1 MQSGQTILHYR
12 IGSKIGQ
19 GGMGQVYKA
28 EDQKL
33 GRSVAIKLLPPG
45 SAEDEKAKRRLLQ
58 EARAASALNHPN
70 IVTIYSIEEIE
81 GLDFI
86 VMEYVEGETLKSL
99 IDERALDTAQLLDI
113 GSQVADGLAAAHS
126 AGLIHRDIKPSNI
139 LVTPRGQAKILD
151 FGLAK
156 LVQISDEQLSSEQTL
171 SKLTKTGMIVGT
183 VAYMSPEQT
192 RGEVLDSRT
201 DIFSLGCVLYEA
213 ATGKVPFTGPSVL
226 SVLHEIA
233 VTDPPAPSS
242 ITKALPRGLDSIIQR
257 SLAKNR
263 ERRYSSAAELAE
275 ALRGLRFASRYQMVR
290 EIGRGGMGVV
300 HLARDPLLDREV
312 AVKVI
317 TPDLLSPEAIERFK
331 REARVVAKMDHPAI
345 VGIYDIGEQDN
356 SLFFVMPYVQG
367 SNLRSFLNEGS
378 LSLGDVIDIG
388 IQTADALEYSHSKS
402 VVHRDIKPENIL
414 VFRQESGDIRVR
426 VTDFGLAMAS
436 TESRLTK
443 TGALVGTISY
453 LSPEQVSERETDGRS
468 DIYSLGTVLYE
479 CLVGKPPFS
488 GEIQS
493 VLYRIVH
500 ENPQSPRSLGVEIKE
515 EMEQILMNC
524 LEKDPARRPQRA
536 KEVADALSHHRSKL
550 LESDRI
556 QKVSVV
562 FKASV
567 QFQRPIQSPFV
578 AREKEF
584 AELQRRLNSA
594 VQGECQFAVVSGEAG
609 IGKSRLL
616 DELENLVRARKIRVL
631 HGRFVEQDK
640 AFPYQGFCEAIQEYF
655 HTIKSTSSPADLSD
669 LAADLVTLFPVLNEI
684 DDIRSS
690 AAIAKSTAEPRRFD
704 DRTYI
709 FELLARSLSR
719 IAAGKPLVLLL
730 EDLHAAD
737 VSIEALQYVVRRL
750 GPTPTLIVGTYR
762 TTEVVKRHPLL
773 RMLDSFHDDRRFV
786 AIRLEPFLL
795 SEHRALLET
804 IIGAKDLEAKFVEKL
819 YEATE
824 GNPYFVKELV
834 RSLIDSGRIV
844 RTDTGSW
851 SLSGETSI
859 VWESL
864 PATIQQTIEKRVEG
878 LPEEIRETLSLASVL
893 GKTFEFR
900 DLETLAEGKSDVEDS
915 VERLL
920 QEGFFQEE
928 RAAVGDQLSFSSGVL
943 RDVLYAALSRRKRR
957 SLHRKYAE
965 HLERISAG
973 QLERVYPQ
981 LVHHYSNADVPEKAM
996 DYGMKLAQKSLDA
1009 FSAEDAERAARTV
1022 LDLLK
1027 AVSGA
1032 GTQAEQT
1039 EAEARILLAKAHRMA
1054 GDADAA
1060 LRELELA
1067 CKMLEPQKSVLAM
1080 LEAAETAWDARKTED
1095 AKRWVERGLDS
1106 ARAVEDSASRARLLA
1121 IGATLS
1127 NLRGEYE
1134 KAKEYLQ
1141 EAERLQPAKE
1151 KEEKIPAGGTLVV
1164 ALPVAIQQLQPVSL
1178 KLTEETEI
1186 AANVFE
1192 TLLTTDAQG
1201 NLIPCLAERWE
1212 VQNDG
1217 KSFLFTIRNDVH
1229 MHDGREVTAEE
1240 VCASFQTA
1248 MQQGGE
1254 NLPPAFAAIHEI
1266 TSLSGN
1272 QLRIDLREPLPIF
1285 PALLADHSTGIVRDV
1300 GKIGT
1305 GPFRIRSFEPNHVVL
1320 ERNSD
1325 YWHGS
1330 ASFLDAIEF
1339 RGGLSPTEIATG
1351 FRSGKFDLGSDLHP
1365 EELEEILRDRRL
1377 RASLV
1382 EAPKKNIYFV
1392 LFHDTSP
1399 VCGIPAVRQA
1409 LCGIVRTQDLVR
1421 GTLGRFAQPAEGI
1434 FPPGILGH
1442 DPGRRRYSLTHEK
1455 ALELIESSGIARPV
1469 TLKASIHPV
1478 LQDRYASLTEA
1489 LLKIW
1494 SELGVQVSIVTPTME
1509 SYLETFTKSEGI
1521 DLMIGR
1527 WIADY
1532 DDPDNFTYS
1541 LFHSKAGQ
1549 FRYHSSGELDRMM
1562 EEARAESRSQM
1573 RERLYRKIENQMIE
1587 SHFFLPL
1594 LHDIDY
1600 RVVSP
1605 KVRGLTLRSSPPFVN
1620 YSELGKEE
1628 TTASLTQRR
1637 AGGGII
1643 QVPMIGSIQELDPSA
1658 VSTSWAADALPTIFE
1673 TLTVEAQGARVA
1685 PLLASEFHAEE
1696 GGRRFRFR
1704 LREDVRFHDG
1714 RRITARDVRHSF
1726 ERLLQNEQS
1735 ASRWLLSPIQGAKEL
1750 LSGAR
1755 GELKG
1760 FHVLSALEFTID
1772 LDQPVS
1778 FFPALLAYA
1787 PAAIVPEGEHN
1798 FVGNW
1803 QNGCV
1808 GTGPFRVVRFEP
1820 GKLVEL
1826 EANPFYW
1833 RQGYPKADG
1842 IVFSLEIPEPECV
1855 SGFRSGRFSMAY
1867 FLLPA
1872 DVEALRHD
1880 SRFAPQYREAPVLST
1895 ASAIFNIHRG
1905 PLSDEKLRHQLIQS
1919 VDVEAIVRRAMG
1931 RLAIPAHGLIPP
1943 GLLGY
1948 ETSRRT
1954 PSVPIKGEKGKPV
1967 ELSALVSPAFQAAFS
1982 PVVPE
1987 LVKAWE
1993 AAGFQ
1998 VRIDTQTE
2006 ALRLSA
2012 GADIMISGWIADYPD
2027 ADSFVHGLMHSKEG
2041 FLGKY
2046 CGTPEMDR
2054 LIDRGRTETDP
2065 ENRHDIYREAEEVIA
2080 RRALLLPLF
2089 YDLTYRF
2096 ARPEVEGFELTFS
2109 TSQPVPYEKLWIP
2122 R

>member
-1 MQSGQTILHYR
+1 
-12 IGSKIGQ
+12 
-19 GGMGQVYKA
+19 MGQVYKA
-28 EDQKL
+28 EDLKL
-33 GRSVAIKLLPPG
+33 KRSVAIKLLPPG

-58 EARAASALNHPN
+58 EARAASGLNHPN
-70 IVTIYSIEEIE
+70 IVTIYSIEETE

-86 VMEYVEGETLKSL
+86 VMEYVEGETLRSL
-99 IDERALDTAQLLDI
+99 INDHALDTAQLLDL
-113 GSQVADGLAAAHS
+113 GSQIADGLAAAHA

-156 LVQISDEQLSSEQTL
+156 LVQFSDEQLSSEQTL

-192 RGEVLDSRT
+192 RGESLDSRT

-213 ATGKVPFTGPSVL
+213 ATGKVPFSGPSVL

-233 VTDPPAPSS
+233 VTDPPVPSS
-242 ITKALPRGLDSIIQR
+242 ISKDSPRGLDSIIQR

-275 ALRGLRFASRYQMVR
+275 ALRGLRFASRYQIIR

-312 AVKVI
+312 AIKVI
-317 TPDLLSPEAIERFK
+317 TPDLLSTEAIERFK

-356 SLFFVMPYVQG
+356 SLFFVMPFVAG

-388 IQTADALEYSHSKS
+388 IQTAEALEYSHSKG

-414 VFRQESGDIRVR
+414 VFRQDGGDIRVR

-524 LEKDPARRPQRA
+524 LEKDPSRRPQHA
-536 KEVADALSHHRSKL
+536 KELADALARHRSKL
-550 LESDRI
+550 QESDRI
-556 QKVSVV
+556 QRVSVV

-567 QFQRPIQSPFV
+567 QFQRPVQSPFV

-584 AELQRRLNSA
+584 SELQRRLNA
-594 VQGECQFAVVSGEAG
+594 AIQGECQFAVVSGEAG

-616 DELENLVRARKIRVL
+616 NELENLAKARKIGVL

-655 HTIKSTSSPADLSD
+655 HTIKSTSSPADFSD
-669 LAADLVTLFPVLNEI
+669 LAGDLVTLFPVLNEI

-690 AAIAKSTAEPRRFD
+690 AVIAKSAAEPRRFD

-786 AIRLEPFLL
+786 TIRLEPFLL
-795 SEHRALLET
+795 SEHHALLET
-804 IIGAKDLEAKFVEKL
+804 ILGAKDLEAKFVEKL

-824 GNPYFVKELV
+824 GNPYFLKELV
-834 RSLIDSGRIV
+834 RSLIDSGRIIKM
-844 RTDTGSW
+844 DTGSW

-878 LPEEIRETLSLASVL
+878 LPEEIRDTLSVASVL

-900 DLETLAEGKSDVEDS
+900 DLETLAEGKSDVEDA

-920 QEGFFQEE
+920 RDGFLQEE
-928 RAAVGDQLSFSSGVL
+928 RATVGDQLSFSSGVL
-943 RDVLYAALSRRKRR
+943 RDVLYAALSRRRRR

-996 DYGMKLAQKSLDA
+996 EYGMKLAQKSLDA
-1009 FSAEDAERAARTV
+1009 FSAEDAERAVRMV

-1027 AVSGA
+1027 AAAAA
-1032 GTQAEQT
+1032 GTAEVQT
-1039 EAEARILLAKAHRMA
+1039 EGEARMLLAKAHRMA

-1060 LRELELA
+1060 LRELDLA
-1067 CKMLEPQKSVLAM
+1067 CKMLEPQKRVLAM
-1080 LEAAETAWDARKTED
+1080 LEAAETAWDARKTEE

-1106 ARAVEDSASRARLLA
+1106 ARAVEDSAGRARLLSIA
-1121 IGATLS
+1121 ATLA

-1141 EAERLQPAKE
+1141 EAETLQPAKE
-1151 KEEKIPAGGTLVV
+1151 KEEKIPAGGTLIV
-1164 ALPVAIQQLQPVSL
+1164 ALPVAIQQMLPVSL

-1201 NLIPCLAERWE
+1201 NLIPCLAEHWE

-1217 KSFLFTIRNDVH
+1217 KSFLFTIRNNVR
-1229 MHDGREVTAEE
+1229 MHNGRDLTAEE
-1240 VCASFQTA
+1240 VRASFQTA
-1248 MQQGGE
+1248 TQQGGE
-1254 NLPPAFAAIHEI
+1254 SLPPAFAAIREM
-1266 TSLSGN
+1266 TTVSGN
-1272 QLRIDLREPLPIF
+1272 QIRMDLREPLPIF
-1285 PALLADHSTGIVRDV
+1285 PALLADHSTGIAADA

-1305 GPFRIRSFEPNHVVL
+1305 GPFRIRSFEQNHVLL

-1325 YWHGS
+1325 YWGGS
-1330 ASFLDAIEF
+1330 PPFLDAIEF
-1339 RGGLSPTEIATG
+1339 RGGLSASEIATG

-1365 EELEEILRDRRL
+1365 GELEEILRDRRL

-1392 LFHDTSP
+1392 LFHDSSP

-1442 DPGRRRYSLTHEK
+1442 DPGRRRYSLTQEK
-1455 ALELIESSGIARPV
+1455 ALDLIESSGIARPV
-1469 TLKASIHPV
+1469 QLKASVHPV

-1494 SELGVQVSIVTPTME
+1494 NELGIQVTIVTPTME
-1509 SYLETFTKSEGI
+1509 SYLETNGRNEGI

-1541 LFHSKAGQ
+1541 LFHSKAGR
-1549 FRYHSSGELDRMM
+1549 FRYHCSGELDRLM
-1562 EEARAESRSQM
+1562 EEARAESRPQL

-1620 YSELGKEE
+1620 YSALGKEE
-1628 TTASLTQRR
+1628 KLPLQRR
-1637 AGGGII
+1637 TGGGMICVPI
-1643 QVPMIGSIQELDPSA
+1643 QEAFKELDPSTVA
-1658 VSTSWAADALPTIFE
+1658 STWLAEALPSVFE
-1673 TLTVEAQGARVA
+1673 TLTVEAPGAGIA
-1685 PLLASEFHAEE
+1685 PLLASEFRAEE
-1696 GGRRFRFR
+1696 GGRKFRFR

-1714 RRITARDVRHSF
+1714 RRVTARDVRHSF
-1726 ERLLQNEQS
+1726 EHLLQNEQS
-1735 ASRWLLSPIQGAKEL
+1735 ASRFLLSPIQGAKEL
-1750 LSGAR
+1750 LGGLR

-1760 FHVLSALEFTID
+1760 FRIFSALEFTIE

-1778 FFPALLAYA
+1778 FFPALLAYT
-1787 PAAIVPEGEHN
+1787 PAAIVPEGDHN
-1798 FVGNW
+1798 FKGTW
-1803 QNGCV
+1803 QSGCV
-1808 GTGPFRVVRFEP
+1808 GTGPFRVARFEP
-1820 GKLVEL
+1820 GILLEL
-1826 EANPFYW
+1826 EANPNYW
-1833 RQGYPKADG
+1833 RQGYPKSDG
-1842 IVFSLEIPEPECV
+1842 ILFTLGVSAQETL
-1855 SGFRSGRFSMAY
+1855 SGFRSGRFSIAS
-1867 FLLPA
+1867 FLKPD

-1880 SRFAPQYREAPVLST
+1880 SQFAPQYREVPILSSSSAVL
-1895 ASAIFNIHRG
+1895 NIHKG
-1905 PLSDEKLRHQLIQS
+1905 PLVDETLRHLLVQS
-1919 VDVEAIVRRAMG
+1919 VDVETIVRRVMG
-1931 RLAIPAHGLIPP
+1931 RLATPATGIIPP

-1948 ETSRRT
+1948 ESSSRR
-1954 PSVPIKGEKGKPV
+1954 PSAPVQTAKGRPV
-1967 ELSALVSPAFQAAFS
+1967 ELTMIVSPAFRGAFS
-1982 PVVPE
+1982 PMVPE
-1987 LVKAWE
+1987 LVKSWE

-1998 VRIDTQTE
+1998 ISLLPQTDE
-2006 ALRLSA
+2006 LRKSA
-2012 GADIMISGWIADYPD
+2012 GCDIFLSGWVGDYPD
-2027 ADSFVHGLMHSKEG
+2027 ADSFIQG
-2041 FLGKY
+2041 FLHSTEGY
-2046 CGTPEMDR
+2046 MGAFCGTPEIDR
-2054 LIDRGRTETDP
+2054 LIERGRTETNP

-2096 ARPEVEGFELTFS
+2096 ARPEVEDFEMTFS
-2109 TSQPVPYEKLWIP
+2109 TSQPVPYEKLWI
-2122 R
+2122 RR